1 VLTNG
6 RRCTKFFLKLLFLVE
21 KQKRNIVKGGKMKR
35 NKKTNSPQLDN
46 EEKMLLSSFE
56 NDEWK
61 SVKNLKKE
69 KVSARKTATKTLRKD
84 VRINI
89 RLASSDISAIK
100 QIAAYEGLPY
110 QTLIASVL
118 HKYAAGHLR

>member
-1 VLTNG
+1 
-6 RRCTKFFLKLLFLVE
+6 
-21 KQKRNIVKGGKMKR
+21 MKK
-35 NKKTNSPQLDN
+35 NKKPNPLQLDR
-46 EEKMLLSSFE
+46 EEEELLSSFE
-56 NDEWK
+56 SNEWK
-61 SVKNLKKE
+61 SVKTLKKQ
-69 KVSARKTATKTLRKD
+69 KLSAHKMAAKTLRKD

-89 RLASSDISAIK
+89 RLASSDISSIK